1 MHQYGEN
8 VIQDMVT
15 KYDSVQQVLAD
26 PKQLESLTK
35 DEIVKLYSSRDNLEK
50 QL

>member
-1 MHQYGEN
+1 
-8 VIQDMVT
+8 MVS
-15 KYDSVQQVLAD
+15 KYDQVQNMLQD